1 MAGIQVTPE
10 MKAEKDK
17 WSPIYKICCTAARE
31 FKDRNVVFG
40 GVGIS
45 FLAVAIAKLVHAP
58 NMILVAEAGYVGFAG
73 VTSMASPADN
83 AGGFMAM
90 CHQGL
95 FDMFRDQQAGFMDQ
109 ACLGFA
115 QIDKFGN
122 VGVTYVNPLIR
133 MNGSGGGGD
142 ISSSAKSVVY
152 IGEYNPR
159 QFRDRVDYITN
170 PGYLD
175 GSPNARQ
182 KAGLVGGGPAVVVT
196 DRGIFR
202 FDPETHEMYLSDV
215 FPWQDEDDINQIVE
229 ANPWGLKVADDL
241 KIIQPPTEDE
251 VNAVAL
257 MDPLYGYRITQFIE
271 RPSAKYILQGRHDL
285 IAYNFNAIMVE
296 DSVRYNMKV
305 LV

>member
-1 MAGIQVTPE
+1 
-10 MKAEKDK
+10 MKAEKEK
-17 WSPIYKICCTAARE
+17 WNQIYKVCCTASRE
-31 FKDRNVVFG
+31 FKDRNCVFG

-73 VTSMASPADN
+73 VTSMGSPADN

-152 IGEYNPR
+152 IGEYNAR
-159 QFRDRVDYITN
+159 QFRDRVDYMTN

-175 GSPNARQ
+175 GSPDARK
-182 KAGLVGGGPAVVVT
+182 KAGLVGGGPSAVVT

-215 FPWQDEDDINQIVE
+215 FPWQDEADINEIVQ
-229 ANPWGLKVADDL
+229 ANPWGLKVADNL
-241 KIIQPPTEDE
+241 KIIAPPSEDE
-251 VNAVAL
+251 VNAVAM
-257 MDPLYGYRITQFIE
+257 MDPLFGYRITQFVE
-271 RPSAKYILQGRHDL
+271 RPAAKYILQGRHDL
-285 IAYNFNAIMVE
+285 IAYNFNAVMVE
-296 DSVRYNMKV
+296 ESLRHNMKV
-305 LV
+305 MI

>member
-10 MKAEKDK
+10 MKAEKEK
-17 WSPIYKICCTAARE
+17 WNQIYKVCCTASRE
-31 FKDRNVVFG
+31 FKDRNCVFG

-73 VTSMASPADN
+73 VTSMGSPADN

-152 IGEYNPR
+152 IGEYNAR
-159 QFRDRVDYITN
+159 QFRDRVDYMTN

-175 GSPNARQ
+175 GSPDARK
-182 KAGLVGGGPAVVVT
+182 KAGLVGGGPSAVVT

-215 FPWQDEDDINQIVE
+215 FPWQDEADINEIVQ
-229 ANPWGLKVADDL
+229 ANPWGLKVADNL
-241 KIIQPPTEDE
+241 KIIAPPSEDE
-251 VNAVAL
+251 VNAVAM
-257 MDPLYGYRITQFIE
+257 MDPLFGYRITQFVE
-271 RPSAKYILQGRHDL
+271 RPAAKYILQGRHDL
-285 IAYNFNAIMVE
+285 IAYNFNAVMVE
-296 DSVRYNMKV
+296 ESLRHNMKV
-305 LV
+305 MI